1 MNTRQKALRTGAI
14 FIALLVIAGIL
25 LMYRGN
31 DAVALGMEKKEGIL
45 TAEQVKMSFDSV
57 SGRLLKEAVKEG
69 DTVKAGDVI
78 MELDPTD
85 TDLSIERTKAQ
96 IAQLDA
102 QIRST
107 GGTQSV
113 NYMKADSDEQQSF
126 RQIDQQR
133 AAVSAAQATFKEECF
148 RYIDGDR
155 VSAAQATFKNSQV
168 DYNRKA
174 ALLDAG
180 AIAKSQLDDAEMA
193 LSVAEANVT
202 QQQQLLDKLLSGAQ
216 DTGDTDSINLPTI
229 AQQREAAGNMSNDI
243 DALMQQKQ
251 ALVVQL
257 KQLEVQKERLTLRA
271 PEDGRIIKV
280 LAKEG
285 EMVAAGTPVVLLES
299 NRSYYDIYISEKQA
313 QGLAEGDTIT
323 GRTVAGDKPVA
334 GTIRLLT
341 KAPGFADLKQSR
353 EKGQADLTAFQVR
366 IDVDPQEGV
375 MPGMTIG
382 VNEREFTKR

>member
-14 FIALLVIAGIL
+14 FIAVLIVAGLLL
-25 LMYRGN
+25 LYKGN
-31 DAVALGMEKKEGIL
+31 DAVAIGMEKKEGIL

-78 MELDPTD
+78 MELDSTD

-133 AAVSAAQATFKEECF
+133 AAVSAAQATL
-148 RYIDGDR
+148 
-155 VSAAQATFKNSQV
+155 KNSQI
-168 DYNRKA
+168 DYNRKS

-193 LSVAEANVT
+193 LNVAEANVT

-216 DTGDTDSINLPTI
+216 DTGNTDSISLPTI

-243 DALMQQKQ
+243 DALTQQKQ
-251 ALVVQL
+251 ALFVQL

-271 PEDGRIIKV
+271 PEDGKV
-280 LAKEG
+280 LKVLSKEG
-285 EMVAAGTPVVLLES
+285 EMVQAGTPVVLLES
-299 NRSYYDIYISEKQA
+299 NRSYYDVYLSEEQA
-313 QGLAEGDTIT
+313 AGLSEGDEVT
-323 GRTVAGDKPVA
+323 GVTVAGKKEVK
-334 GTIRLLT
+334 GTVQLLT
-341 KAPGFADLKQSR
+341 QAPGFADLKQSR
-353 EKGQADLTAFQVR
+353 EKGQADLSAFQVR
-366 IDVDPQEGV
+366 IYIEPTEGV
-375 MPGMTIG
+375 VPGMTIG
-382 VNEREFTKR
+382 VKGW

>member
-14 FIALLVIAGIL
+14 FIAVLIVAGLLL
-25 LMYRGN
+25 LYKGN
-31 DAVALGMEKKEGIL
+31 DAVAIGMEKKEGIL

-78 MELDPTD
+78 MELDSTD

-102 QIRST
+102 QIRSM
-107 GGTQSV
+107 GGTQAV
-113 NYMKADSDEQQSF
+113 NYQKADSDEQQSF

-133 AAVSAAQATFKEECF
+133 AAVSAAQATL
-148 RYIDGDR
+148 
-155 VSAAQATFKNSQV
+155 KNSQI
-168 DYNRKA
+168 DYNRKS

-193 LSVAEANVT
+193 LNVAEANVT
-202 QQQQLLDKLLSGAQ
+202 QQQQLLDKLLSGAR
-216 DTGDTDSINLPTI
+216 DTGNTDSISLPTI

-243 DALMQQKQ
+243 DALT
-251 ALVVQL
+251 
-257 KQLEVQKERLTLRA
+257 QLEVQKERLTLRA
-271 PEDGRIIKV
+271 PEDGRVIKV

-299 NRSYYDIYISEKQA
+299 DRSYYDIYISEKQA
-313 QGLAEGDTIT
+313 QGLSEGDTIT
-323 GRTVAGDKPVA
+323 GRTVAGDKSVP
-334 GTIRLLT
+334 GTVRLLT

-366 IDVDPQEGV
+366 IYVEPQDGV

>member
-14 FIALLVIAGIL
+14 FIAVLIVAGLLL
-25 LMYRGN
+25 LYKGN
-31 DAVALGMEKKEGIL
+31 DAVAIGMEKKEGIL

-78 MELDPTD
+78 MELDSTD

-102 QIRST
+102 QIRSM
-107 GGTQSV
+107 GGTQAV
-113 NYMKADSDEQQSF
+113 NYQKADSDEQQSF

-133 AAVSAAQATFKEECF
+133 AAVSAAQATL
-148 RYIDGDR
+148 
-155 VSAAQATFKNSQV
+155 KNSQI
-168 DYNRKA
+168 DYNRKS

-180 AIAKSQLDDAEMA
+180 AIAK
-193 LSVAEANVT
+193 ANVT
-202 QQQQLLDKLLSGAQ
+202 QQQQLLDKLLSGAR
-216 DTGDTDSINLPTI
+216 DTGNTDSISLPTI

-243 DALMQQKQ
+243 DALTQQKQ

-271 PEDGRIIKV
+271 PEDGRVIKV

-299 NRSYYDIYISEKQA
+299 DRSYYDIYISEKQA
-313 QGLAEGDTIT
+313 QGLSEGDTIT
-323 GRTVAGDKPVA
+323 GRTVAGDKSVP
-334 GTIRLLT
+334 GTVRLLT

-366 IDVDPQEGV
+366 IYVEPQDGV

>member
-14 FIALLVIAGIL
+14 FIAVLIVAGLLL
-25 LMYRGN
+25 LYKGN
-31 DAVALGMEKKEGIL
+31 DAVAIGMEKKEGIL

-78 MELDPTD
+78 MELDSTD

-102 QIRST
+102 QIRSM
-107 GGTQSV
+107 GGTQAV
-113 NYMKADSDEQQSF
+113 NYQKADSDEQQSF

-133 AAVSAAQATFKEECF
+133 AAVSAAQATL
-148 RYIDGDR
+148 
-155 VSAAQATFKNSQV
+155 KNSQI
-168 DYNRKA
+168 DYNRKS

-193 LSVAEANVT
+193 LNVAEANVT
-202 QQQQLLDKLLSGAQ
+202 QQQLLDKLLSGAR
-216 DTGDTDSINLPTI
+216 DTGNTDSISLPTI

-243 DALMQQKQ
+243 DALTQQ
-251 ALVVQL
+251 
-257 KQLEVQKERLTLRA
+257 
-271 PEDGRIIKV
+271 
-280 LAKEG
+280 
-285 EMVAAGTPVVLLES
+285 
-299 NRSYYDIYISEKQA
+299 KQA
-313 QGLAEGDTIT
+313 QGLSEGDTIT
-323 GRTVAGDKPVA
+323 GRTVAGDKSVP
-334 GTIRLLT
+334 GTVRLLT
-341 KAPGFADLKQSR
+341 KAPGFANLKQSR

-366 IDVDPQEGV
+366 IYVEPQDGV

>member
-14 FIALLVIAGIL
+14 FIAVLIVAGLLL
-25 LMYRGN
+25 LYKGN
-31 DAVALGMEKKEGIL
+31 DAVAIGMEKKEGIL

-133 AAVSAAQATFKEECF
+133 AAVSAAQATL
-148 RYIDGDR
+148 
-155 VSAAQATFKNSQV
+155 KNSQI
-168 DYNRKA
+168 DYNRKS

-193 LSVAEANVT
+193 LNVAEANVT

-216 DTGDTDSINLPTI
+216 DTGNTDSISLPTI

-243 DALMQQKQ
+243 DALTQQKQ

-257 KQLEVQKERLTLRA
+257 KQLEVQK
-271 PEDGRIIKV
+271 
-280 LAKEG
+280 
-285 EMVAAGTPVVLLES
+285 
-299 NRSYYDIYISEKQA
+299 
-313 QGLAEGDTIT
+313 
-323 GRTVAGDKPVA
+323 
-334 GTIRLLT
+334 
-341 KAPGFADLKQSR
+341 
-353 EKGQADLTAFQVR
+353 
-366 IDVDPQEGV
+366 
-375 MPGMTIG
+375 
-382 VNEREFTKR
+382 

>member
-133 AAVSAAQATFKEECF
+133 AA
-148 RYIDGDR
+148 

-353 EKGQADLTAFQVR
+353 DLTAFQVR

>member
-14 FIALLVIAGIL
+14 FIVVLIVAGLLL
-25 LMYRGN
+25 LYKGN
-31 DAVALGMEKKEGIL
+31 DAVAIGMEKKEGIL

-78 MELDPTD
+78 MELDSTD

-102 QIRST
+102 QIRSM
-107 GGTQSV
+107 GGTQAV
-113 NYMKADSDEQQSF
+113 NYQKADSDEQQSF

-133 AAVSAAQATFKEECF
+133 AAVSAAQATL
-148 RYIDGDR
+148 
-155 VSAAQATFKNSQV
+155 KNSQI
-168 DYNRKA
+168 DYNRKS

-193 LSVAEANVT
+193 LNVAEANVT
-202 QQQQLLDKLLSGAQ
+202 QQQQLLDKLLSGAR
-216 DTGDTDSINLPTI
+216 DTGNTDSISLPTI

-243 DALMQQKQ
+243 DALTQQKQ

-271 PEDGRIIKV
+271 PEDGRVIKV

-299 NRSYYDIYISEKQA
+299 DRSYYDIYISEKQA
-313 QGLAEGDTIT
+313 QGLSEGDTIT
-323 GRTVAGDKPVA
+323 GRTVAGDRKSV
-334 GTIRLLT
+334 
-341 KAPGFADLKQSR
+341 
-353 EKGQADLTAFQVR
+353 V
-366 IDVDPQEGV
+366 
-375 MPGMTIG
+375 
-382 VNEREFTKR
+382 

>member
-25 LMYRGN
+25 LMYKGN

-133 AAVSAAQATFKEECF
+133 AAVSAAQATL
-148 RYIDGDR
+148 
-155 VSAAQATFKNSQV
+155 KNSQV

-216 DTGDTDSINLPTI
+216 DTGNTDSINLP
-229 AQQREAAGNMSNDI
+229 
-243 DALMQQKQ
+243 
-251 ALVVQL
+251 
-257 KQLEVQKERLTLRA
+257 TLRA

-299 NRSYYDIYISEKQA
+299 DRSYYDIYISEKQA
-313 QGLAEGDTIT
+313 QGLSEGDTIT
-323 GRTVAGDKPVA
+323 GRTVAGDKSVP
-334 GTIRLLT
+334 GTVRLLT

-366 IDVDPQEGV
+366 IYVEPQDGV

>member
-14 FIALLVIAGIL
+14 FIAVLIVAGLLL
-25 LMYRGN
+25 LYKGN
-31 DAVALGMEKKEGIL
+31 DAVAIGMEKKEGIL

-96 IAQLDA
+96 IAQLD
-102 QIRST
+102 
-107 GGTQSV
+107 
-113 NYMKADSDEQQSF
+113 
-126 RQIDQQR
+126 QQR
-133 AAVSAAQATFKEECF
+133 AAVSAAQATL
-148 RYIDGDR
+148 
-155 VSAAQATFKNSQV
+155 KNSQI
-168 DYNRKA
+168 DYNRKS

-193 LSVAEANVT
+193 LNVAEANVT

-216 DTGDTDSINLPTI
+216 DTGNTDSISLPTI

-243 DALMQQKQ
+243 DALTQQKQ

-271 PEDGRIIKV
+271 PEDGRVIKV

-299 NRSYYDIYISEKQA
+299 DRSYYDIYISEKQA
-313 QGLAEGDTIT
+313 QGLSEGDTIT
-323 GRTVAGDKPVA
+323 GRTVAGDKSVP

-366 IDVDPQEGV
+366 IYVEPQDGV

>member
-14 FIALLVIAGIL
+14 FIAVLIVAGLLL
-25 LMYRGN
+25 LYKGN
-31 DAVALGMEKKEGIL
+31 DAVAIGMEKKEGIL

-57 SGRLLKEAVKEG
+57 SGRLLKESVKEG

-78 MELDPTD
+78 MELDSTD

-113 NYMKADSDEQQSF
+113 NYQKADSDEQQSF
-126 RQIDQQR
+126 RQID
-133 AAVSAAQATFKEECF
+133 
-148 RYIDGDR
+148 
-155 VSAAQATFKNSQV
+155 
-168 DYNRKA
+168 YNRKS

-193 LSVAEANVT
+193 LNVAEANVT

-216 DTGDTDSINLPTI
+216 DTGNTDSISLPTI

-243 DALMQQKQ
+243 DALTQQKQ
-251 ALVVQL
+251 ALFVQL

-271 PEDGRIIKV
+271 PEDGRVIKV

-299 NRSYYDIYISEKQA
+299 DRSYYDIYISEKQA
-313 QGLAEGDTIT
+313 QGLSEGDTIT
-323 GRTVAGDKPVA
+323 GRTVAGDKSVP

-366 IDVDPQEGV
+366 IYVEPQDGV

>member
-14 FIALLVIAGIL
+14 FIAVFIVAGLLL
-25 LMYRGN
+25 LYKGN
-31 DAVALGMEKKEGIL
+31 DAVAIGMEKKEGIL

-78 MELDPTD
+78 MELDSTD

-102 QIRST
+102 QIRSM
-107 GGTQSV
+107 GGTQAV
-113 NYMKADSDEQQSF
+113 NYQKADSDEQQSF

-133 AAVSAAQATFKEECF
+133 AAVSAAQATL
-148 RYIDGDR
+148 
-155 VSAAQATFKNSQV
+155 KNSQI
-168 DYNRKA
+168 DYNRKS

-193 LSVAEANVT
+193 LNVAEANVT
-202 QQQQLLDKLLSGAQ
+202 QQQQLLDKLLSGARA
-216 DTGDTDSINLPTI
+216 TGNTDSITLPTI
-229 AQQREAAGNMSNDI
+229 AQQREAGIMSNDI
-243 DALMQQKQ
+243 DALTQQKQ

-271 PEDGRIIKV
+271 PEDGRVIKV

-299 NRSYYDIYISEKQA
+299 DRSYYDIYISEKQA
-313 QGLAEGDTIT
+313 QGLSEGDTIT
-323 GRTVAGDKPVA
+323 GRTVAGDKSVP
-334 GTIRLLT
+334 GTVRLLT

-366 IDVDPQEGV
+366 IYVEPQDGV

>member
-14 FIALLVIAGIL
+14 FIAVLIVAGLLL
-25 LMYRGN
+25 LYKGN
-31 DAVALGMEKKEGIL
+31 DAVAIGMEKKEGIL

-78 MELDPTD
+78 MELDSTD

-102 QIRST
+102 QIRSM
-107 GGTQSV
+107 GGTQAV
-113 NYMKADSDEQQSF
+113 NYQKADSDEQQSF

-133 AAVSAAQATFKEECF
+133 AAVSAAQATL
-148 RYIDGDR
+148 
-155 VSAAQATFKNSQV
+155 KNSQI
-168 DYNRKA
+168 DYNRKS

-193 LSVAEANVT
+193 LNVAEANVT
-202 QQQQLLDKLLSGAQ
+202 QQQQLLDKLLSGAR
-216 DTGDTDSINLPTI
+216 DTGNTDSISLPTI

-243 DALMQQKQ
+243 DALTQQKQ

-271 PEDGRIIKV
+271 PEDGRVIKV

-299 NRSYYDIYISEKQA
+299 DRSYYDIYISEKQA
-313 QGLAEGDTIT
+313 
-323 GRTVAGDKPVA
+323 
-334 GTIRLLT
+334 
-341 KAPGFADLKQSR
+341 
-353 EKGQADLTAFQVR
+353 
-366 IDVDPQEGV
+366 
-375 MPGMTIG
+375 
-382 VNEREFTKR
+382 